1 QATQQVVVLDR
12 QGDALADVLA
22 EPRVDRAGVAAAH
35 HQIHAT
41 TGEVLEEGVIL
52 GDLHRVVGGDQG
64 GGGGEQQ
71 VLGLRCDIG
80 EVGGGGGWDEGWV
93 VVLAGGEDIE
103 ADLLGLERDLGHR
116 VDALALGRG
125 GAVGGVGGYV
135 TDGEEAE
142 LHGGS

>member
-1 QATQQVVVLDR
+1 AVTVEGGLFGDLGGADGTVPDKWCHTVQGCRGGGVTLQRGAELARPVHHVLTPQATQQVVVLDR

-22 EPRVDRAGVAAAH
+22 EPRGDRAGVAAAH

-64 GGGGEQQ
+64 GGGG
-71 VLGLRCDIG
+71 G
-80 EVGGGGGWDEGWV
+80 DEGWV

-103 ADLLGLERDLGHR
+103 ADLLGLERDL
-116 VDALALGRG
+116 
-125 GAVGGVGGYV
+125 
-135 TDGEEAE
+135 
-142 LHGGS
+142 